1 MEEVLEAVKGLAS
14 WDAWARLIAASRAS
28 PLARSQSLASFN
40 FDEVVVMDGF
50 LEVRHRL
57 RRTHL
62 WDSTAT
68 MPSSPRRPSCDQ
80 RAVTAPPALPSLS
93 APET

>member
-1 MEEVLEAVKGLAS
+1 MDEVLEAVKGLTS

-57 RRTHL
+57 RRAL
-62 WDSTAT
+62 MGFDG
-68 MPSSPRRPSCDQ
+68 
-80 RAVTAPPALPSLS
+80 VTVLP
-93 APET
+93 